1 MSSSGDALCYK
12 REAVRF
18 FQTAVRD
25 RPRRRET
32 VRVHG
37 ARSRGRLS
45 GGPLTEECQGVTMN
59 QNEEKACVVCQRTP
73 AEVPLLSVEY
83 TDRTFRICTQH
94 FPLLVHDPSQ
104 LVGKLPGA
112 EKLLPAK
119 HHD

>member
-1 MSSSGDALCYK
+1 MS
-12 REAVRF
+12 
-18 FQTAVRD
+18 RD
-25 RPRRRET
+25 
-32 VRVHG
+32 
-37 ARSRGRLS
+37 
-45 GGPLTEECQGVTMN
+45 
-59 QNEEKACVVCQRTP
+59 EEKACVVCRRTP
-73 AEVPLLSVEY
+73 AEVPLLSVEF